1 MPQFTQ
7 ISGHPRRAAGYAALV
22 ERYGLDVIPNWHS
35 SWVLTRGVHQRTVLP
50 DGVEEAYPAT
60 YWPGDA
66 PGDHLTF
73 ALKYDGTNLGI
84 LSALFRKMPQADV
97 LGYVAS
103 QPTGKY
109 ARQIWYLYE
118 FLTGTRLPLD
128 DLPRIGSYVVLL
140 DSKAYFLVPLH
151 RLHGASG
158 GVVPFPRNCNRG
170 GARTGA

>member
-7 ISGHPRRAAGYAALV
+7 ISGHPRRVAGYAALV

-97 LGYVAS
+97 LACVAS
-103 QPTGKY
+103 RPTGKY

-118 FLTGTRLPLD
+118 FLMGARLPLD
-128 DLPRIGSYVVLL
+128 DLPRIGSYVDLL
-140 DSKAYFLVPLH
+140 DSTAYYTTTDPELRRPV
-151 RLHGASG
+151 
-158 GVVPFPRNCNRG
+158 G
-170 GARTGA
+170 GA